1 MTIGELANRT
11 GVPASTIRYYERVG
25 VLPRP
30 ERVSGQRRYA
40 PEAVHRLAVVRLAQ
54 DCGFRL
60 DEMRQL
66 FQGFRAGVPPS
77 RRWQELGYKK
87 QRELDEQA
95 ARIRAMRKVLDR
107 VLQCR
112 CVNLE
117 ECGRM
122 ASHAMEAGAR

>member
-1 MTIGELANRT
+1 MTIGELEEKT

-30 ERVSGQRRYA
+30 ERESGRRRYSA
-40 PEAVHRLAVVRLAQ
+40 EAVYRLAVVRLAQ
-54 DCGFRL
+54 GCGFRL
-60 DEMRQL
+60 EEMRQL
-66 FQGFRAGVPPS
+66 FQGFRAGVPAS
-77 RRWQELGYKK
+77 RRWQELGHQK

-95 ARIRAMRKVLDR
+95 ARIRAMREVVNR

-122 ASHAMEAGAR
+122 ASSVMEAESR